1 MTSDDAAM
9 DTSSLKNAEQ
19 SECFYAVY
27 GLVDTADMMA
37 YDFQNVVAE
46 GSFNWFN
53 VAAYDPLH
61 FAGDSS
67 ISYQYCGG
75 QTQVNNAVSA
85 FSGDFAY
92 LSQFGTTAVSYLI
105 TEAGNLKE
113 QFDATNIP
121 NPNSLNLSH
130 AQVRLCFHFAEAGT
144 EFCDDENN
152 CARCPEG
159 PDHKVALQAEMED
172 MLTNKLAKGEIW
184 GNIAGN
190 MFGAF
195 LDAPI

>member
-1 MTSDDAAM
+1 
-9 DTSSLKNAEQ
+9 
-19 SECFYAVY
+19 VY
-27 GLVDTADMMA
+27 GLVDTAEMTA
-37 YDFQNVVAE
+37 YDFANVVQD

-75 QTQVNNAVSA
+75 QTQINNAVSA

-92 LSQFGTTAVSYLI
+92 LSQFASTGASYLI
-105 TEAGNLKE
+105 TESANLKAE
-113 QFDATNIP
+113 FDATNIP

-130 AQVRLCFHFAEAGT
+130 AQLRLCYHFAEEGT

-152 CARCPEG
+152 CSRCPEG
-159 PDHKVALQAEMED
+159 NDAKVMLQADIED
-172 MLTNKLAKGEIW
+172 MLTDKLAKGQIY
-184 GNIAGN
+184 GKMAGN
-190 MFGAF
+190 LFGAF
-195 LDAPI
+195 LDAPV

>member
-1 MTSDDAAM
+1 M
-9 DTSSLKNAEQ
+9 
-19 SECFYAVY
+19 
-27 GLVDTADMMA
+27 
-37 YDFQNVVAE
+37 
-46 GSFNWFN
+46 
-53 VAAYDPLH
+53 
-61 FAGDSS
+61 
-67 ISYQYCGG
+67 
-75 QTQVNNAVSA
+75 
-85 FSGDFAY
+85 
-92 LSQFGTTAVSYLI
+92 SYLI

>member
-1 MTSDDAAM
+1 MTSEDAAM

-67 ISYQYCGG
+67 ISYQ
-75 QTQVNNAVSA
+75 
-85 FSGDFAY
+85 
-92 LSQFGTTAVSYLI
+92 
-105 TEAGNLKE
+105 
-113 QFDATNIP
+113 
-121 NPNSLNLSH
+121 
-130 AQVRLCFHFAEAGT
+130 
-144 EFCDDENN
+144 
-152 CARCPEG
+152 
-159 PDHKVALQAEMED
+159 
-172 MLTNKLAKGEIW
+172 
-184 GNIAGN
+184 
-190 MFGAF
+190 
-195 LDAPI
+195 